1 MEQDKQR
8 GEGVWNYV
16 PGKGISETLLW
27 AIESEKNEKAGE
39 KEVEGVAMKCS
50 RCAQEISEGDS
61 YTHRGETLCEDCYL
75 DARLEVKACDPWA
88 VYYATRSRETADL
101 KGTEGLTDLQKEIYT
116 LVKRKGKVTREEVI
130 EELSLCEQEMQ
141 TQLATLRHCELVKG
155 HKEGD
160 KVYLL
165 PFS

>member
-1 MEQDKQR
+1 
-8 GEGVWNYV
+8 
-16 PGKGISETLLW
+16 
-27 AIESEKNEKAGE
+27 
-39 KEVEGVAMKCS
+39 MKCS
-50 RCAQEISEGDS
+50 RCGREMSEGDS

-75 DARLEVKACDPWA
+75 DVRLEVKACDPWA
-88 VYYATRSRETADL
+88 VYSATRSRESADF
-101 KGTEGLTDLQKEIYT
+101 KGTEGLTDLQKEIYA

-130 EELSLCEQEMQ
+130 EGLNLSEQEMQ

-160 KVYLL
+160 KVYLV